1 MKLTQN
7 QLILEHLKEHK
18 TINPIQALE
27 LFSCFRLGARIYNLK
42 QDGYQIETKRK
53 KNNKYGNYYAEYHY
67 KGDGKQMDLEDRI
80 KNDN

>member
-27 LFSCFRLGARIYNLK
+27 LFGCFRLGARIYNLK
-42 QDGYQIETKRK
+42 QDGYLIETKRK
-53 KNNKYGNYYAEYHY
+53 KKWS
-67 KGDGKQMDLEDRI
+67 KR
-80 KNDN
+80 